1 MLDVHPPHHPTN
13 TWRDF
18 FIHIA
23 TIVVGLLIA
32 IGLEQTVERIHQH
45 YELRE
50 TREALARETEA
61 NRKDIAKDVRQWRW
75 EMAELENNLIVLR
88 YIKQHP
94 GTPQSALPGILEWS
108 ESPQRFET
116 AVWAAAEQNGITR
129 RMSPEE
135 ANHYREIYV
144 GLKVFGQQGLDD
156 WNAFN
161 DAGRYRSFDPDP
173 THMTPEDI
181 DRTLQALQVNME
193 KHIQVGDSLAMMHL
207 RLPELGSSLTF
218 TEIAAFQPDLLDKV
232 PPGLEAASKLTQ
244 ARLKAANAG
253 KP

>member
-1 MLDVHPPHHPTN
+1 MLDVHPPHHAAN

-23 TIVVGLLIA
+23 TIVLGLLIA
-32 IGLEQTVERIHQH
+32 IGLEQMVEHIHQY

-50 TREALARETEA
+50 TREALQRETEA
-61 NRKDIAKDVRQWRW
+61 NRKDIAKDVHQWRW

-88 YIKQHP
+88 YIKEHP
-94 GTPQSALPGILEWS
+94 GTPQSALPGVLEWV
-108 ESPQRFET
+108 ESPQRYES
-116 AVWAAAEQNGITR
+116 AVWDAAEQNGITR

-135 ANHYREIYV
+135 ANHYRALYV
-144 GLKVFGQQGLDD
+144 GLKIFGQQGLDD

-161 DAGRYRSFDPDP
+161 DAGRYRSFDADP
-173 THMTPEDI
+173 THMTPEDL

-193 KHIQVGDSLAMMHL
+193 KHIQVGDSLALMHS
-207 RLPELGSSLTF
+207 RLPELGSSLTYAD
-218 TEIAAFQPDLLDKV
+218 ILAFQPSPYEKV
-232 PPGLEAASKLTQ
+232 PAGLEAAYKITQ
-244 ARLKAANAG
+244 DRLKTAD